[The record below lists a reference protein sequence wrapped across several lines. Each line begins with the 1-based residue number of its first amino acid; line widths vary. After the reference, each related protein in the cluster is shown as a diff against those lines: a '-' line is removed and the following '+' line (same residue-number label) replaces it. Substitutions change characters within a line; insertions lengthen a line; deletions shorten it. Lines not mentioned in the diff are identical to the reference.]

1 MAKYLSYG
9 GLEKVWGL
17 AKNYFP
23 TVKTATVNGTE
34 VTWTTNTGVS
44 AGNVATFA
52 VDANG
57 LVSLT
62 GITTSSL
69 ASSHTHA
76 LSIAAD
82 SGTSALNM
90 SANTTYK
97 LTAGGSTFIFKTPA
111 HQAHQTLGLIVAATA
126 SSNSESGTRG
136 NDTTFVNLLGGGT
149 LKDSVQFTG
158 SGSVSVS
165 GANGKVT
172 ITGSHQDW
180 GLVAAGLEGT
190 ANVTTATSD
199 PYVNLVKGATPT
211 FDSGVQLKGSNNVTV
226 SANSGVITISGK
238 ANTVTGSSLTANQII
253 LGNNSSAV
261 KASGKTIVEDTIGS
275 DNTTIP
281 TSKAVAAAISSA
293 TSGLSG
299 AMHFVGTSTSTMTDG
314 QTTNPTVSNV
324 SSFSA
329 GDVVVDSTETEF
341 VLGNEATPKWHKLGD
356 AKSYA
361 LSSVSITG
369 TGALGGGGTLASN
382 RTITHNTSAL
392 GITENTSYGPT
403 ADVTGNNNS
412 TIKVPQITVDKYGHI
427 TAVTERTFTA
437 KNTTYT
443 VGSKL
448 LKLSDGTN
456 TKTAIG
462 VNENSSDRT
471 VTFSGDTW
479 VTPTVGGDD
488 NAATV
493 SFAHGGPGTGTDLAA
508 TNTDT
513 TTYTNGGEYTVVT
526 GVTITKDSKG
536 HVTGLKETR
545 QKIKSSIATPA
556 APGAGVLQ
564 VVANSGTSGI
574 ATPFTANV
582 GSNTIGLNFI
592 NGTHTTAVV
601 TAVSGKAPTITFNHN
616 SAGTGT
622 DLAATNT
629 DTTTYTNGSTYDVVT
644 GVTITK
650 DSLGHVTGI
659 KETRQRIKSDG
670 GQTSNVT
677 TAAFVANSTSAT
689 SATAAGTTIANGSL
703 YYVLREGSTN
713 TATLIT
719 GSGGTTVTKDGN
731 GTNRIIIT
739 SPEVAE
745 ITEAEINTVCV
756 I

>member
-44 AGNVATFA
+44 EGNLATFA

-62 GITTSSL
+62 GTTASTFAQASHAHGNITSGGAITATGVDIANGDALTIVDSS
-69 ASSHTHA
+69 ASGKLVKS
-76 LSIAAD
+76 SITFD
-82 SGTSALNM
+82 
-90 SANTTYK
+90 
-97 LTAGGSTFIFKTPA
+97 GSTTTQFLTKKGTW
-111 HQAHQTLGLIVAATA
+111 GTA
-126 SSNSESGTRG
+126 LT
-136 NDTTFVNLLGGGT
+136 
-149 LKDSVQFTG
+149 
-158 SGSVSVS
+158 
-165 GANGKVT
+165 
-172 ITGSHQDW
+172 SHQDW
-180 GLVAAGLEGT
+180 GIVAGAQSGT
-190 ANVTTATSD
+190 SNASSQSN
-199 PYVNLVKGATPT
+199 PYINLIKGST

-226 SANSGVITISGK
+226 SAASGVITISGL
-238 ANTVTGSSLTANQII
+238 ANTVTGPNLTSNQII
-253 LGNNSSAV
+253 LGNGSSAV

-275 DNTTIP
+275 DNTTVP

-314 QTTNPTVSNV
+314 QTTNPTVSGV

-329 GDVVVDSTETEF
+329 GDVVVDATETEF

-356 AKSYA
+356 AQSYA

-443 VGSKL
+443 VGSNL

-564 VVANSGTSGI
+564 VVANSGTSGV